1 MKTSMAVNGMVLL
14 TNQKRKKQ
22 QGCSVAIPL
31 VGADR
36 FRLLLLFFKEAALK
50 PLGARNLLQ
59 HNGSRVERW
68 KDSPSQGGRIHLPH
82 AIKGGRIHPPK
93 VEGFT
98 PKMWKDSPPLG
109 DQRWKKTPPRHSLAS
124 LFFDSDIDIVGTFE

>member
-1 MKTSMAVNGMVLL
+1 MAVNGMVLL

-82 AIKGGRIHPPK
+82 AIKGGRIHPPQGGRIHPQN

-98 PKMWKDSPPLG
+98 PFGGPKVEENTSPAQPG
-109 DQRWKKTPPRHSLAS
+109 VTIFR
-124 LFFDSDIDIVGTFE
+124 